1 MAQMPSTPP
10 DVGSGQAT
18 SSPRVPEGTR
28 VAARN
33 AALVAA
39 AEIAG
44 KVATLAFMVAA
55 ARILG
60 RSGFGAFSFALSFS
74 LLAATLPSFGFAALL
89 TQRASA
95 DPARLRQL
103 LSEVLAWRTAIAV
116 PVFAGAAIA
125 GLALMPG
132 GGSVTAFLLVLLASF
147 VDVYTDSGRAA
158 AGALQDLRGVSVA
171 LVVQRFV
178 TAGLALFALLS
189 GFGLVG
195 LAATYLAG
203 TVVGT
208 VGVAVT
214 LRRMGVSVDLRS
226 LRKDSFLATGRMS
239 VAIGIDTIVAM
250 ALFRIDQV
258 MLGALKG
265 QAAVGVYAAAY
276 RLLETV
282 LFLAWSL
289 ARAVYP
295 TMSAGADR
303 SRVRRGL
310 EQAVA
315 AVALVY
321 VPFGVALWIDAG
333 PILRLLYGASYAAGG
348 TSVVRWL
355 AAAPLAFAVGFLA
368 NFALLARER
377 RWEVVAASTVAA
389 AYNVGMNFVLIPHL
403 SGTGAAIV
411 TTTSYLLE
419 AVVILALLA
428 PHAGWPRLD
437 RALALPVA
445 ASLLMGA
452 FLLLSPF
459 GPLVELPAAAV
470 VYGAVWFALARW
482 RAPEHIAVIAS
493 VVSGRRAQPER

>member
-1 MAQMPSTPP
+1 MASDQLTASAAATPA
-10 DVGSGQAT
+10 VT
-18 SSPRVPEGTR
+18 EGTR
-28 VAARN
+28 IAARN
-33 AALVAA
+33 AAVVAA

-95 DPARLRQL
+95 EPARLPQL
-103 LSEVLAWRTAIAV
+103 LSEILVWRTAIAV
-116 PVFAGAAIA
+116 PVFAGAAVA

-132 GGSVTAFLLVLLASF
+132 GGSTTAFLLVLLASF
-147 VDVYTDSGRAA
+147 VDIYTDAGRAA
-158 AGALQDLRGVSVA
+158 AGARQDLRGVSVA

-178 TAGLALFALLS
+178 TAGLALFALLA

-203 TVVGT
+203 TAVGT
-208 VGVAVT
+208 LGVAVS
-214 LRRMGVSVDLRS
+214 LRRLGVTVDMRS
-226 LRKDSFLATGRMS
+226 IRRDTMLATGRMS
-239 VAIGIDTIVAM
+239 IAIGIDTVVAM

-282 LFLAWSL
+282 LFLSWSL

-295 TMSAGADR
+295 MMSADAER

-315 AVALVY
+315 AVALIY

-333 PILRLLYGASYAAGG
+333 PILRVLYGASYAAGG

-355 AAAPLAFAVGFLA
+355 AAAPLVFGVGFLG
-368 NFALLARER
+368 NFALLARRR
-377 RWEVVAASTVAA
+377 RWEVAAASSVAA

-411 TTTSYLLE
+411 TTTSYALE
-419 AVVILALLA
+419 AVVILGLLVRDI
-428 PHAGWPRLD
+428 GWPRLD
-437 RALALPVA
+437 RAVALPVA
-445 ASLLMGA
+445 AAALMGA
-452 FLLLSPF
+452 FLVVSPF
-459 GPLVELPAAAV
+459 GPLVELPT
-470 VYGAVWFALARW
+470 GAVLYGGAWFLLARW
-482 RAPEHIAVIAS
+482 RAPEHLAVIAS
-493 VVSGRRAQPER
+493 VVPGRRRET